1 MLLEKNMKA
10 QNKDLTPWQTKLN
23 KDATHQVKILDKK
36 FADMPANSSMLIAT
50 PKIIDQFIRKIPK
63 GKPKSLKEMRVSLAK
78 KYSADYTCPVTS
90 GIFLR
95 IVAEAAFESYI
106 IGKQP
111 LDKITPFWRLIEVDS
126 HLAKKLSFGEDFIRQ
141 MKKQESVSQE

>member
-1 MLLEKNMKA
+1 
-10 QNKDLTPWQTKLN
+10 
-23 KDATHQVKILDKK
+23 LDKK

-50 PKIIDQFIRKIPK
+50 PKIIDQFVRKIPK
-63 GKPKSLKEMRVSLAK
+63 GKSKSLKEMRVSLAK
-78 KYSADYTCPVTS
+78 KYSAEHTCPVTS

-106 IGKQP
+106 TGKQP

-126 HLAKKLSFGEDFIRQ
+126 PLAKKLSFGEDFIRQ
-141 MKKQESVSQE
+141 MKKRESVSQE